1 MDEPDK
7 DLKSC
12 LILSVALS
20 KIIKHT
26 VNNKF
31 RDECFKELKVDNS
44 LGAQTALEAN
54 LSSIVR
60 HPGQFTQEQR
70 KSMKNKKTKKSRD
83 DKIQ

>member
-1 MDEPDK
+1 MDEPDG

-26 VNNKF
+26 VNKEF

-54 LSSIVR
+54 LSSIVCR
-60 HPGQFTQEQR
+60 LSQFTQEQR
-70 KSMKNKKTKKSRD
+70 KSMKNKRTKESRD
-83 DKIQ
+83 DETQ